1 MIRLNDIRGEY
12 QDIEINGSV
21 VKKGKRE
28 CVNRWEMIKKHIK
41 PNCSIID
48 VGSFHGY
55 FGIKI
60 CREIENTSVLSIE
73 SNPGWAE
80 EQKLIVESN
89 GLTNLAVSNH
99 TFSLNDLK
107 WMERV
112 TDGIDYVI
120 MLAVLEYF
128 PKNEIED
135 ILYYIS
141 KITPNFIIEFP
152 EKTETK
158 AGGIDIISKYSPFE
172 SYLKKYFNKVETIGE
187 PIATTDPSLKRKMYL
202 ATNDSLERTKLY
214 SSKDH
219 IKSREH
225 TLLYEKEKWSI
236 KEFSSQNKEW
246 ISGFNLHNLLKFN
259 IVYPRKEWFIDKAY
273 EEYLEIFNKHKNIS
287 DISLK
292 NLLFCSSGLKA
303 IDYLETKKVDNLDK
317 FEEEFTRFITREIN
331 K

>member
-12 QDIEINGSV
+12 QDIEINGSI

-28 CVNRWEMIKKHIK
+28 CENRWEMIKKHIK
-41 PNCSIID
+41 PNYSVID
-48 VGSFHGY
+48 IGSFHGY

-73 SNPGWAE
+73 SNPIWAE
-80 EQKLIVESN
+80 EQRLIVESN

-99 TFSLNDLK
+99 IFSLNDLK

-112 TDGIDYVI
+112 TDGIDCII

-128 PKNEIED
+128 PKNETED

-152 EKTETK
+152 EKTEIK
-158 AGGIDIISKYSPFE
+158 AGGIDVISRYSPFE
-172 SYLKKYFNKVETIGE
+172 SYLKKYFNKVEIIGE
-187 PIATTDPSLKRKMYL
+187 PTATTDPSLKRKLYL
-202 ATNDSLERTKLY
+202 ASNDFLERTKLY

-225 TLLYEKEKWSI
+225 TLRFEKEKWSI
-236 KEFSSQNKEW
+236 KELSSQKKEW

-259 IVYPRKEWFIDKAY
+259 IIYPKKEWFIEKAH
-273 EEYLEIFNKHKNIS
+273 EEYSEVFEKYKNIS

-292 NLLFCSSGLKA
+292 NLIFCPSGLKV
-303 IDYLETKKVDNLDK
+303 IDYLETKKIDSIDK
-317 FEEEFTRFITREIN
+317 FKEEFERFIIREIN